1 MKTLILATVLFFGA
15 PLASFSGVILPNLY
29 AREFCSLRAMGVSN
43 DEAVTAAISE
53 SYLDNGET
61 APKVT
66 INGTQYDSDVVRAYR
81 TAKEQCPQHL

>member
-1 MKTLILATVLFFGA
+1 MKTLILSSVLFFGA
-15 PLASFSGVILPNLY
+15 PLASLSGVILPNLY
-29 AREFCSLRAMGVSN
+29 AREFCSLRSMGVSN

-81 TAKEQCPQHL
+81 TAKETCPQHL